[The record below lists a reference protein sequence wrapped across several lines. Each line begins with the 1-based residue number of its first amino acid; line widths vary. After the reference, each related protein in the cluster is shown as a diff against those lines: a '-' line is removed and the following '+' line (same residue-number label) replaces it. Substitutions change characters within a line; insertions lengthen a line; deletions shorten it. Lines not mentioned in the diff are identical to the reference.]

1 MTEPAATDL
10 ELLRQAIDLGKQ
22 SPAGHTY
29 AVGAVIADAAGAVIS
44 TGYSRESD
52 PLEHAEEAALAK
64 LTQDDPRLAGAT
76 MYSSLEPCSVRS
88 SRPRTCTQ
96 LIIAAGI
103 PRVVFAWREP
113 ELTVDCQGA
122 ELLADAGL
130 DVVEVPEL
138 APLVQ
143 QTNAELLDRLADG

>member
-1 MTEPAATDL
+1 MTEPTDADFA
-10 ELLRQAIDLGKQ
+10 LLRQAIDLGRQ

-29 AVGAVIADAAGAVIS
+29 AVGAVIADATGAVIS

-64 LTQDDPRLAGAT
+64 LAPDDPRLAGAT
-76 MYSSLEPCSVRS
+76 VYSSLEPCSVRS

-96 LIIAAGI
+96 LIISAGI

-130 DVVEVPEL
+130 DVFEVPAL
-138 APLVQ
+138 APLVR